1 MKKLFSLLLFSS
13 MLLASCSRE
22 PEPIAYG
29 EDACEHCKMTIM
41 DQKYGAEI
49 VSEKGKIFKF
59 DAAECMVDF
68 IRKTPDKFSSQK
80 DIFLTVNVA
89 APGTLISA
97 DKAFF
102 LKDRAFKSP
111 MGGNLASFT
120 SMQLA
125 ENNLQNADGKILTW
139 TELLKHIN

>member
-1 MKKLFSLLLFSS
+1 MKKLLNLFIISLL
-13 MLLASCSRE
+13 LLASCSGD
-22 PEPIAYG
+22 PEPIVYG
-29 EDACEHCKMTIM
+29 KDACEHCKMTIM

-49 VSEKGKIFKF
+49 VTRKGKIFKF
-59 DAAECMVDF
+59 DAAECMIDYV
-68 IRKTPDKFSSQK
+68 RESPGKFSSET
-80 DIFLTVNVA
+80 DMFLTVNVA
-89 APGTLISA
+89 QPGTLIPA

-102 LKDRAFKSP
+102 LKDKAFKSP

-139 TELLKHIN
+139 TELLKHVN

>member
-1 MKKLFSLLLFSS
+1 MKVLFNLLLILSLFF
-13 MLLASCSRE
+13 ASCE
-22 PEPIAYG
+22 NAAQPIVYG
-29 EDACEHCKMTIM
+29 EDACEHCKMTLM
-41 DQKYGAEI
+41 DEKYGAEI
-49 VSEKGKIFKF
+49 VSAKGKIYKF

-68 IRKTPDKFSSQK
+68 IRKSSGKFDSEKDKF
-80 DIFLTVNVA
+80 FTVNVA
-89 APGTLISA
+89 APGMLIPA

-102 LKDRAFKSP
+102 LKDKAFKSP

-139 TELLKHIN
+139 PELLKHVN